1 MFNSNSK
8 GRLNRIAGAAIV
20 AVMMSASSVAAE
32 ANDTMVQDTLNVLE
46 QNISQASQDL
56 FVSAKQEFVLSLRTQ
71 IAEQIFDVNTDIQAP
86 LLASDDAEQSVTTV
100 SQK

>member
-1 MFNSNSK
+1 
-8 GRLNRIAGAAIV
+8 
-20 AVMMSASSVAAE
+20 MMSASSVAAE

-46 QNISQASQDL
+46 QNFTQASQDL

-71 IAEQIFDVNTDIQAP
+71 IAEQIFDVNTDTQAP